1 MIEFK
6 RTLISDKYH
15 SIQIL
20 ECPHDVIL
28 YAASLGSE
36 KVTVENYSHYRNPK
50 SLSIRIHNGNSTLT
64 PKLKQFT
71 VDFQISKSDFISLEK
86 IWDTQGCFAVFHESE
101 EIKFKLTDLN
111 QLARFKALDNF
122 RWTLEIAI
130 PDSASSGWGHIS
142 SPQKNIIDASEKYL
156 QDRVR

>member
-1 MIEFK
+1 MIEYK
-6 RTLISDKYH
+6 RILISDKYH

-20 ECPHDVIL
+20 ECLTDVIL

-36 KVTVENYSHYRNPK
+36 KVTVENYSHYRNPN
-50 SLSIRIHNGNSTLT
+50 SLSIQLHTGNLSFV

-86 IWDTQGCFAVFHESE
+86 IWDTQGCFAVFHDSE

-111 QLARFKALDNF
+111 QIARYKALDNF
-122 RWTLEIAI
+122 RWTLEISI
-130 PDSASSGWGHIS
+130 PDSGSSGWGHIS
-142 SPQKNIIDASEKYL
+142 SPQKNIIDAIEEFIQK
-156 QDRVR
+156 RVK

>member
-6 RTLISDKYH
+6 RSLISEKYH

-20 ECPHDVIL
+20 ECPTDVIL
-28 YAASLGSE
+28 FAARLGSE
-36 KVTVENYSHYRNPK
+36 MVTVENYNHYRNPN

-71 VDFQISKSDFISLEK
+71 ADFQISKSDFISLEK

-101 EIKFKLTDLN
+101 EIRFKLTDLN
-111 QLARFKALDNF
+111 QIARYKRLDNF

-130 PDSASSGWGHIS
+130 PDSASGGWGQIS
-142 SPQKNIIDASEKYL
+142 SPQKNTIDAIEKYL
-156 QDRVR
+156 QDRI